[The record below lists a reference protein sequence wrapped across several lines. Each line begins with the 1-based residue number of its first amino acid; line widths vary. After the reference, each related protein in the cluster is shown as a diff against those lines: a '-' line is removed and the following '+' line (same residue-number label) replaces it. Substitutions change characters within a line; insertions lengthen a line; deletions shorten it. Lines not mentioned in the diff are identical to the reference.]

1 MKAERSEEAAEEKSE
16 STRGWFTRF
25 KERSH
30 LHKHKVEGEAT
41 STDEEATT
49 SYPALAKKIHEGGC
63 TKQHIFNVNK
73 TAFY

>member
-1 MKAERSEEAAEEKSE
+1 MK
-16 STRGWFTRF
+16 F

>member
-1 MKAERSEEAAEEKSE
+1 MRL
-16 STRGWFTRF
+16 

-30 LHKHKVEGEAT
+30 LHKVEGEAA
-41 STDEEATT
+41 STDEATT

-63 TKQHIFNVNK
+63 TKQPIFNVNK